1 MFYLKNRHKV
11 LIPDI
16 EIHCSNSSKQM
27 KKNVPC
33 EVLLLI
39 LEDHHH
45 SVGYNWLLRGRKFHF
60 CTTCVVSVVKYFVV
74 D

>member
-1 MFYLKNRHKV
+1 
-11 LIPDI
+11 
-16 EIHCSNSSKQM
+16 M

-39 LEDHHH
+39 LEDHHHH

-60 CTTCVVSVVKYFVV
+60 CTMCVVSVVKYFVV